1 MQNWFPITIFQS
13 KFFQNRCLQT
23 QIPNLCFFSTKVF
36 QNTMSNLTKSY
47 LTAKT
52 TKQGQFGSSAKAP
65 NTGFS
70 QGENTKH
77 TKHWVQHLHY
87 DLPSCLLEE
96 WKKGSSAKTIHRFL
110 HTCTLLVLWNQCPI
124 ATHTLTSRER
134 LRDRDLSRFLFAL
147 SNIWPHAK
155 HMRLFTS
162 VFSSSCIFACRLLCS
177 SHVFLISRLLA
188 SLLILSSFTS
198 LL

>member
-1 MQNWFPITIFQS
+1 MQNWFPITISQS

-65 NTGFS
+65 NTEFS

-87 DLPSCLLEE
+87 ALPSCLLEE
-96 WKKGSSAKTIHRFL
+96 WKKATRRKRYIDF
-110 HTCTLLVLWNQCPI
+110 CTHAYYLCFEISLELK
-124 ATHTLTSRER
+124 HTLSHLESDFEIETFLVSCLHCRTSG
-134 LRDRDLSRFLFAL
+134 
-147 SNIWPHAK
+147 
-155 HMRLFTS
+155 HMQSTCG
-162 VFSSSCIFACRLLCS
+162 FSPPCS
-177 SHVFLISRLLA
+177 LPPA
-188 SLLILSSFTS
+188 SLLAVFSVLPMFSWSHDF
-198 LL
+198 